1 MKDNI
6 CTLEAE
12 VAVITL
18 ALLAEV
24 KHMTMFMRQASRA
37 EYALYDALEEIIRK
51 RTDPRIV
58 RLMDERNV
66 IERASRDLRQY
77 GVDVWE
83 LLGLRQKDNR

>member
-18 ALLAEV
+18 ALLAEI
-24 KHMTMFMRQASRA
+24 KHMSMFMRQASRA

-83 LLGLRQKDNR
+83 LLGLRQKGNK

>member
-24 KHMTMFMRQASRA
+24 KHMSMFMRQASRA

-77 GVDVWE
+77 GVDVWK
-83 LLGLRQKDNR
+83 LLGLRQEDNK